1 MKNAYEV
8 IFDRLNW
15 TSRVNSIS
23 GGTFSILI
31 FLKSARNVSG
41 YHWIINGSFNQ
52 KCWQGRSIGFY
63 RYLPWK
69 TNEEFSRFT
78 DLFLCTLA
86 SLMEAI
92 QQDDIYIFLNE
103 V

>member
-1 MKNAYEV
+1 M
-8 IFDRLNW
+8 
-15 TSRVNSIS
+15 NSVS

-31 FLKSARNVSG
+31 FLKSAGNVSG

-52 KCWQGRSIGFY
+52 KCSQERSIGFY

-78 DLFLCTLA
+78 ALFLCTFA